1 MRAGTF
7 VVWQVW
13 PEEPS
18 IATLAKITAIADDM
32 VHMDLLA
39 CTGKTWKQAVFKKVF
54 VDKDG
59 KNPDDWYIQREREI
73 HNQREGRPHK
83 RNRPFGS
90 GSHGNQRNKQRR

>member
-1 MRAGTF
+1 MPD
-7 VVWQVW
+7 W
-13 PEEPS
+13 
-18 IATLAKITAIADDM
+18 
-32 VHMDLLA
+32 
-39 CTGKTWKQAVFKKVF
+39 F

-59 KNPDDWYIQREREI
+59 KNPDDWYTQREREI